1 MYHLDERV
9 VEHHLWELGCAL
21 QRVCVCVC
29 SFAQYLVFLPCLWT
43 LETRRLMHVVGGSSK
58 AQAESSQ
65 ELQRRQERE
74 RQVDG
79 FRVDSDSEALPKS
92 AFHNLVS
99 EQRFTDGQQVL
110 GTQDKE
116 DSSRAA
122 VSKGGHRNFAEK
134 WDSLHPTRAVLF
146 QRRVL
151 YVRLVKQCI
160 IK

>member
-43 LETRRLMHVVGGSSK
+43 LETRRLMFVAGGSSK

-92 AFHNLVS
+92 AFRPCLAS
-99 EQRFTDGQQVL
+99 
-110 GTQDKE
+110 E
-116 DSSRAA
+116 DSRSLMGGSTVVMCVPFGRLASRWQVVSRRPGRHNWA
-122 VSKGGHRNFAEK
+122 VMGE
-134 WDSLHPTRAVLF
+134 
-146 QRRVL
+146 
-151 YVRLVKQCI
+151 
-160 IK
+160 

>member
-1 MYHLDERV
+1 MTFTLYHLDESV

-43 LETRRLMHVVGGSSK
+43 LETRRLMFVAGGSSEVK
-58 AQAESSQ
+58 AKSSQ

-92 AFHNLVS
+92 A
-99 EQRFTDGQQVL
+99 
-110 GTQDKE
+110 
-116 DSSRAA
+116 
-122 VSKGGHRNFAEK
+122 
-134 WDSLHPTRAVLF
+134 LHTTFPG
-146 QRRVL
+146 
-151 YVRLVKQCI
+151 Y
-160 IK
+160 